1 MAMSLTTRLAGD
13 FAVDGF
19 VALDGVLGD
28 AELASAQ
35 QAIDAWCGRQ
45 IEAWTGAPP
54 RGGDLAAEFLAAW
67 QAAGGGEFR
76 RSPFRNLV
84 HPGFYAFLRSPA
96 LLGVAAELL
105 QTDEL
110 SVHGIFNARPMM
122 PDGPPTPWHQ
132 DAQYWRA
139 HGGGD
144 AELALGRHILSIW
157 MPLQDLDPIL
167 GGLEV
172 APLATTKSKLYAD
185 DVRDPATDLLTLT
198 ADEKRGLRGVVPMLK
213 RGGLIG
219 FTHLSVHR
227 GTPNRANRIRWSV
240 DVRYEANDGATP
252 FGRRF
257 GFVAS
262 SPSGRYSEDTY
273 EQWRDRCLANLPRA
287 D

>member
-1 MAMSLTTRLAGD
+1 MVVTVGSRVAGD

-19 VALDGVLGD
+19 VALNGVLGEND
-28 AELASAQ
+28 LACAEEAIAAWSA
-35 QAIDAWCGRQ
+35 RQ
-45 IEAWTGAPP
+45 IETWTGKPP
-54 RGGDLAAEFLAAW
+54 LGSDLATEFHVAW

-96 LLGVAAELL
+96 LLAAAAELL
-105 QTDEL
+105 ETDEL

-122 PDGPPTPWHQ
+122 PGGNTTPWHQ
-132 DAQYWRA
+132 DAQYWRV

-144 AELALGRHILSIW
+144 AELARDRRILSIW
-157 MPLQDLDPIL
+157 MPLQDLDPML

-185 DVRDPATDLLTLT
+185 NVRDPATDLLTL
-198 ADEKRGLRGVVPMLK
+198 APEDERGLCGAVPMVK

-219 FTHLSVHR
+219 FTQLSVHR
-227 GTPNRANRIRWSV
+227 GTPNRSHRVRWSV
-240 DVRYEANDGATP
+240 DVRYEANDGATA

-257 GFVAS
+257 GFVAN
-262 SPSGRYSEDTY
+262 SPSGRYPEDSY
-273 EQWRDRCLANLPRA
+273 EQWRDRCLANLPA
-287 D
+287 S

>member
-1 MAMSLTTRLAGD
+1 MNLSPHVAGD

-28 AELASAQ
+28 ADLACAEE
-35 QAIDAWCGRQ
+35 AIDAWCVRQ
-45 IEAWTGAPP
+45 IEAWTGAAPC
-54 RGGDLAAEFLAAW
+54 GGDIKAAFFAAW
-67 QAAGGGEFR
+67 RNAGGGEFR

-84 HPGFYAFLRSPA
+84 HPGFYAFLRSPP
-96 LLGVAAELL
+96 LLAVAAELL

-122 PDGPPTPWHQ
+122 PDAPPTPWHQ

-139 HGGGD
+139 HGGG
-144 AELALGRHILSIW
+144 AAKLALGRRILSMW

-185 DVRDPATDLLTLT
+185 DVRDAATDLLTL
-198 ADEKRGLRGVVPMLK
+198 APDEKRGLHGVVPMVK

-219 FTHLSVHR
+219 FSHLSVHR
-227 GTPNRANRIRWSV
+227 GTPNRSQRIRWSV

-262 SPSGRYSEDTY
+262 SPSGRFPEDTY
-273 EQWRDRCLANLPRA
+273 EQWRDRCCANLPPS
-287 D
+287 